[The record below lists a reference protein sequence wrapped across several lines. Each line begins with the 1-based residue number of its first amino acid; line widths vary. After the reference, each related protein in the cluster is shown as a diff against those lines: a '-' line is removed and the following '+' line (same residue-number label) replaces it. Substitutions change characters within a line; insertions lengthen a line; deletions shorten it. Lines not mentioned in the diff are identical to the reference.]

1 MFLAICKWALISLTL
16 IFLLHYLYTFLMNTL
31 TVPKIKDLVN
41 KPAEQYKDMFSTL
54 AQNQMKYKEREIANN
69 KMEDELS
76 SYLHDLKAP
85 MGMHSGGIQSG
96 GMHNNN
102 SGMHSGGK
110 VDLHSSMG
118 MSINNNIEH
127 NLDNLAASND
137 NDFNYA
143 SLLNGGSVLA

>member
-1 MFLAICKWALISLTL
+1 
-16 IFLLHYLYTFLMNTL
+16 MNTL

-85 MGMHSGGIQSG
+85 MGIQSGGIQ
-96 GMHNNN
+96 
-102 SGMHSGGK
+102 SGGK

-118 MSINNNIEH
+118 MPINNNIEH

>member
-1 MFLAICKWALISLTL
+1 
-16 IFLLHYLYTFLMNTL
+16 MNTL

-85 MGMHSGGIQSG
+85 MGMHSGG
-96 GMHNNN
+96 
-102 SGMHSGGK
+102 MHSGGK

-118 MSINNNIEH
+118 MPINNNIEH

>member
-1 MFLAICKWALISLTL
+1 
-16 IFLLHYLYTFLMNTL
+16 MNTL

-54 AQNQMKYKEREIANN
+54 TQNQMKYKEREIANN

-85 MGMHSGGIQSG
+85 TGIHSGGIQSG
-96 GMHNNN
+96 GI
-102 SGMHSGGK
+102 HSGGIQNK

-118 MSINNNIEH
+118 MPINNNIEH

-137 NDFNYA
+137 NDFSYA
-143 SLLNGGSVLA
+143 SLLNGGSVMA